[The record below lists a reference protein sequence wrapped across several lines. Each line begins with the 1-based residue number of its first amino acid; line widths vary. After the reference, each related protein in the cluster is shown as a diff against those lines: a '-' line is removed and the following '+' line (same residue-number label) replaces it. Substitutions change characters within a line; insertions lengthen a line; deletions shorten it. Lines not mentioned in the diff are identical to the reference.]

1 MKRFIIS
8 IILLI
13 TLIPS
18 IVFAEECEAEN
29 VTIESIKINTKTDNV
44 IEKSEPII
52 NGRNINLDLKMSE
65 VGDSIEYEMIVKN
78 DSNEDYELDKT
89 TLSANSDYIEY
100 TFDTN
105 SDSNIVKK
113 GETKKV
119 RLKVSYKNEVA
130 ANLFQN
136 GIYTDNKKLTV
147 NLANNIQNNNINNP
161 NTGWIKSIYVLLF
174 IIMIITIIGLTILK
188 KKKDSQIMLLL
199 LSLLILPIVTK
210 AICKYD
216 INVDSKVEIEK
227 INKFYLGLTTCNN
240 NDIISQSL
248 NDKLPIELKYTDSM
262 TWNDYIGS
270 SYFLQLD
277 EDVQQLIVDSTNY
290 QNNHNEI
297 YFIPIEQER
306 CKEEATTIIET
317 DECYM
322 SKYPTI
328 YNIQPSMEIKDIT
341 NGKYMSKINCRL
353 N

>member
-1 MKRFIIS
+1 MKKLIIS

-18 IVFAEECEAEN
+18 IVFAEECDIEKL
-29 VTIESIKINTKTDNV
+29 TIESIKINTKTDNV

-52 NGRNINLDLKMSE
+52 EGRNINLDLKMSE

-147 NLANNIQNNNINNP
+147 NLANNSINTNTSNNINNP
-161 NTGWIKSIYVLLF
+161 KTGWLKSCYILLLIIIIIKV
-174 IIMIITIIGLTILK
+174 MKTIIQIQSIL
-188 KKKDSQIMLLL
+188 
-199 LSLLILPIVTK
+199 
-210 AICKYD
+210 
-216 INVDSKVEIEK
+216 
-227 INKFYLGLTTCNN
+227 
-240 NDIISQSL
+240 
-248 NDKLPIELKYTDSM
+248 
-262 TWNDYIGS
+262 
-270 SYFLQLD
+270 
-277 EDVQQLIVDSTNY
+277 
-290 QNNHNEI
+290 
-297 YFIPIEQER
+297 
-306 CKEEATTIIET
+306 
-317 DECYM
+317 
-322 SKYPTI
+322 
-328 YNIQPSMEIKDIT
+328 
-341 NGKYMSKINCRL
+341 
-353 N
+353 

>member
-1 MKRFIIS
+1 MKKIIIS

-18 IVFAEECEAEN
+18 IVFAEECDIEKL
-29 VTIESIKINTKTDNV
+29 TIESIKINTKTDNV

-119 RLKVSYKNEVA
+119 IIKVSYKNEVA

-147 NLANNIQNNNINNP
+147 NLANNTINTNTSNNINNP
-161 NTGWIKSIYVLLF
+161 KTGWLKSYYILLL
-174 IIMIITIIGLTILK
+174 IIIISTIIGLILFK
-188 KKKDSQIMLLL
+188 KKKDSKIMLLL

-210 AICKYD
+210 AICKCD

-227 INKFYLGLTTCNN
+227 FNKFYLDLECNN
-240 NDIISQSL
+240 DSGNV
-248 NDKLPIELKYTDSM
+248 KLPLELKYIDGM
-262 TWNDYIGS
+262 TWDDYMNS
-270 SYFLQLD
+270 FLFQQIDSELQQIIQKSFNLD
-277 EDVQQLIVDSTNY
+277 DMDMS
-290 QNNHNEI
+290 
-297 YFIPIEQER
+297 FAPIEQEK
-306 CKEEATTIIET
+306 CIEEATTISEEFDCRMLHYPSIYEIST
-317 DECYM
+317 RMQIHDI
-322 SKYPTI
+322 SK
-328 YNIQPSMEIKDIT
+328 
-341 NGKYMSKINCRL
+341 GKYYSSVYCYE
-353 N
+353 